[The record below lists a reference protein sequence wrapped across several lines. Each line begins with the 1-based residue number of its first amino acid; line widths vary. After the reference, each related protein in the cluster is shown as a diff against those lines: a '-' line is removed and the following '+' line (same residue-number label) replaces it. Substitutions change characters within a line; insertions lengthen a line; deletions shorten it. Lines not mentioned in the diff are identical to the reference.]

1 MGLIR
6 AVTGAVG
13 GVLADQ
19 WKEFFYCE
27 SLDKNTLVVKG
38 EKRVGSRSQN
48 RKGNDNI
55 ISNGS
60 GVVVADGQCMIIV
73 DQGEI
78 VEFCAEPG
86 QFTYDTSSEPSIF
99 SGDLGTS
106 ILESFKTMG
115 RRIGFGGDTG
125 RDQRVYYFNTKEI
138 VDNKFGTQ
146 NPVPFR
152 VVDSKIGLDIDVS
165 VRCNGVYSW
174 KLVDPILFYTN
185 VTGNVEEAYT
195 KDQIEGQMKTEL
207 VHHLGPAFSKIS
219 EMEVRPNQL
228 PGMGPE
234 ITKALKEQLTSEW
247 TELRGIEIV
256 AIALN
261 SVTIPKE
268 DEDLIKQAQ
277 RAAIMRDPTMAAAN
291 ITAAQADAMRMA
303 AQNEGGALTGF
314 MGLGMA
320 GQAGAG
326 ANTAGL
332 YQLGQQQQQM
342 QAQQQAQQ
350 APPQAAPGWKCSC
363 GAVNQGKFCAQCGQP
378 KPEPKAPEGGW
389 SCPEC
394 GHTNT
399 GKFCSN
405 CGTKK
410 PEVDKVHCDKC
421 GWEPKDPAIRPKF
434 CPECGTPFGPQA

>member
-1 MGLIR
+1 
-6 AVTGAVG
+6 
-13 GVLADQ
+13 
-19 WKEFFYCE
+19 
-27 SLDKNTLVVKG
+27 
-38 EKRVGSRSQN
+38 
-48 RKGNDNI
+48 
-55 ISNGS
+55 
-60 GVVVADGQCMIIV
+60 
-73 DQGEI
+73 
-78 VEFCAEPG
+78 
-86 QFTYDTSSEPSIF
+86 
-99 SGDLGTS
+99 
-106 ILESFKTMG
+106 MG
-115 RRIGFGGDTG
+115 RRAGFS
-125 RDQRVYYFNTKEI
+125 RHRQDQHLQQHQKI

-146 NPVPFR
+146 NPVPFAWSTANR
-152 VVDSKIGLDIDVS
+152 PDIDVS
-165 VRCNGVYSW
+165 VRCNGVIL
-174 KLVDPILFYTN
+174 KLVGDPVLHERD
-185 VTGNVEEAYT
+185 GEREEAYT
-195 KDQIEGQMKTEL
+195 KDQIDSQMKTEL

-234 ITKALKEQLTSEW
+234 ITKALKEQLTTEW

-332 YQLGQQQQQM
+332 YQLGQQQAQ
-342 QAQQQAQQ
+342 QQQAQ
-350 APPQAAPGWKCSC
+350 PPQQPLQAAPGWQCSC

-378 KPEPKAPEGGW
+378 KPEAQAPAGGW

-394 GHTNT
+394 GHDNT

-410 PEVDKVHCDKC
+410 PEEEKATCANC
-421 GWEPKDPAIRPKF
+421 GWEAKDPAVKPKF
-434 CPECGTPFGPQA
+434 CPGCGTPFAPQE